1 MNIYFRTLFA
11 LISGAIAYVLYIMVP
26 SEIFALL
33 DTGLAYLDYV
43 TVEIGDYE
51 QLQFYIQSVGFMI
64 IGVSFAHKM
73 AADKSKIKAVWR
85 LCRLF
90 LKIIFFGLFLF
101 ADFNTI
107 DLSASILSASELLV
121 NVDLQKVFWFAMG
134 GVILDLVITV
144 LDFIIAFIPEK
155 KKGDN

>member
-1 MNIYFRTLFA
+1 MNIYFRTVFA
-11 LISGAIAYVLYIMVP
+11 LISAALAYFLYIMVP
-26 SEIFALL
+26 GEIFALL
-33 DTGLAYLDYV
+33 DTGLAYLENV
-43 TVEIGDYE
+43 TVEIGDYA

-85 LCRLF
+85 LFRLF

-121 NVDLQKVFWFAMG
+121 NVDLQKVFWFSMG
-134 GVILDLVITV
+134 GVILDIVITV
-144 LDFIIAFIPEK
+144 FDFLIAFIPEK
-155 KKGDN
+155 TKEGK